1 MVKEIRFVM
10 LCMIAEV
17 IIRLVLTSTVPA
29 KDRVEPLHIDSQI
42 ADDTGLSMECPVDSE
57 LNVDK

>member
-1 MVKEIRFVM
+1 
-10 LCMIAEV
+10 V